1 MSRVDRLP
9 ADSKRLLQM
18 AAVMGREFSSRLLA
32 TVWDEPDAL
41 SGQVRELTRQ
51 EFLYERA
58 GVEGPIYV
66 FKHALTRDVVYG
78 SLLESRRGL
87 YHAVVGSALE
97 EMFPQRVDEVVE
109 LLAYHFGRS
118 AEAAKAVDYAIR
130 AAEKAQRR
138 WANTEALVHFEAA
151 LARLE
156 GMPDVEVNRWRRVD
170 AVVKQAEVKFA
181 LGQHAEHIAALER
194 VAPLV
199 QNADPARRAAWY
211 YWTGFLH
218 SLTGGRP
225 EVAIGYCREASA
237 IAVGAYLDELR
248 AFADSCLTQVY
259 VLTGD
264 LWQVV
269 EIGERALTAFD
280 DRRNVWWACRTLWH
294 LSPAAN
300 ALGEWERGLAYCRR
314 ALEHGLAMD
323 DLRLKVSAL
332 VRLGSTHIQ
341 RGDSET
347 GLRYCEEGLA
357 LDPTPFD
364 AAALKGIRGYGLV
377 KTGRLDAGIAALTDA
392 LAWYDRSRLRFTRS
406 LFAVWLAEGYLRKG
420 DRGRARAVS
429 EDILG
434 VSHEVGYRC
443 LEGVARRLLGECAV
457 PDDVAGAAA
466 HLAEADR
473 ILAMVGARNELAKTL
488 VARARLQIA
497 QDDVGGA
504 RQLFERALAGFEQLG
519 TLDEPIR
526 VRQMLQAIDLEPP
539 GGGIAAA
546 Y

>member
-1 MSRVDRLP
+1 LYY
-9 ADSKRLLQM
+9 
-18 AAVMGREFSSRLLA
+18 AAVAM
-32 TVWDEPDAL
+32 
-41 SGQVRELTRQ
+41 
-51 EFLYERA
+51 
-58 GVEGPIYV
+58 
-66 FKHALTRDVVYG
+66 
-78 SLLESRRGL
+78 
-87 YHAVVGSALE
+87 ALE
-97 EMFPQRVDEVVE
+97 EIFAQRVDEIVE
-109 LLAYHFGRS
+109 VLAYHFGRS
-118 AEAAKAVDYAIR
+118 AEAGKAVDYAIR

-151 LARLE
+151 LARLD
-156 GMPDVEVNRWRRVD
+156 GMPDVGVNRWRRVD
-170 AVVKQAEVKFA
+170 AVVKQAEAKFA

-199 QNADPARRAAWY
+199 QDADPARRAAWH

-237 IAVGAYLDELR
+237 IADAAGLDEIR
-248 AFADSCLTQVY
+248 AFADSCLAQVY
-259 VLTGD
+259 VFTGD
-264 LWQVV
+264 LWQAV
-269 EIGERALTAFD
+269 EIGERALAAFD

-347 GLRYCEEGLA
+347 GLRFCEEGLA

-377 KTGRLDAGIAALTDA
+377 KTGRLDPGIAALVDA

-420 DRGRARAVS
+420 DRERARAVS
-429 EDILG
+429 EDILS

-457 PDDVAGAAA
+457 PDDAVGAVAQ
-466 HLAEADR
+466 LAEAER

-488 VARARLQIA
+488 VARARLQVTRNDI
-497 QDDVGGA
+497 DGA
-504 RQLFERALAGFEQLG
+504 RQLLERALAGFEQLG
-519 TLDEPIR
+519 TLDEPTR
-526 VRQMLQAIDLEPP
+526 VRQMLQALDLEPP